1 MLCLW
6 TTCPKGSNMDGLP
19 APVEDFLHTVSWV
32 SELEAIDA
40 ELIHASKSLRA
51 RLERAE
57 DIGDHD
63 LAATTIEKLGLV
75 GDLRGYIARELSRGR
90 AQGGL
95 QVLAQP

>member
-6 TTCPKGSNMDGLP
+6 TTYPKGSNMDGLSD
-19 APVEDFLHTVSWV
+19 PVEDFLHTVSWV
-32 SELEAIDA
+32 SELEAMDA
-40 ELIHASKSLRA
+40 ELIHASKSLWA

-63 LAATTIEKLGLV
+63 LAATTVERLGLV
-75 GDLRGYIARELSRGR
+75 GDLRGYIVRELNKGR
-90 AQGGL
+90 SQAGL